1 MAGNQCKSCLSPNH
15 DLIDERLRKGETCE
29 SLSEWLRGQ
38 GEMISP
44 PSILRHRK
52 NHLVG
57 MILENK
63 KTGRFVGLGDFKKE
77 DPSSNDQ
84 TNEPFIDT
92 NAVLTRIAAETT
104 DTDIFT
110 SVFEARKF
118 TQLLMERIVQN
129 QLVIVHELQ
138 QLYSAGKAGY
148 PDSQIRG
155 LKTILDITNA
165 LPTYADKSLL
175 RKMKDNDVNVYTEK
189 IKQNAWILADDLNT
203 RFSEEWSF
211 LLSPEETP
219 YAPYE
224 LIEGYS
230 ETLYTSIGSMRKSWR
245 DSMIQYWNEC
255 FNHRLSCIVDYDND
269 IKKIIEDLWYN
280 DGDINF
286 PEQYQQIVGVIMK
299 TFKTSGLAITE
310 DNRDLLENIIGD
322 LVATFKRVEEVV

>member
-15 DLIDERLRKGETCE
+15 DVIDERLRKGETCE

-38 GEMISP
+38 DEMISP

-63 KTGRFVGLGDFKKE
+63 KTGRFIGLGDFKKE
-77 DPSSNDQ
+77 ESIEQ

-175 RKMKDNDVNVYTEK
+175 RKMKDNDVNGYTDK
-189 IKQNAWILADDLNT
+189 IKQNARMVADDLNT
-203 RFSEEWSF
+203 RFPEEWGF

-219 YAPYE
+219 YAPHE

-230 ETLYTSIGSMRKSWR
+230 ETLYTSVGSMRQSWR
-245 DSMIQYWNEC
+245 DSMVQYWNEC
-255 FNHRLSCIVDYDND
+255 FNHRLSYIVDYDND
-269 IKKIIEDLWYN
+269 IKKIIDDHWYN
-280 DGDINF
+280 DGDINY
-286 PEQYQQIVGVIMK
+286 PEQYQQIVGVIM
-299 TFKTSGLAITE
+299 TNFKTSELAISE
-310 DNRDLLENIIGD
+310 NNRDLLENIIGD
-322 LVATFKRVEEVV
+322 LVATFERVEEVV

>member
-15 DLIDERLRKGETCE
+15 DVIDERLRKGETCE

-38 GEMISP
+38 DEMISP

-63 KTGRFVGLGDFKKE
+63 KTGRFIGLGDFKKE
-77 DPSSNDQ
+77 ESIEQ

-175 RKMKDNDVNVYTEK
+175 RKMKDNDVNGYTDK
-189 IKQNAWILADDLNT
+189 IKQNARMVADDLNT
-203 RFSEEWSF
+203 RFPEEWGF

-219 YAPYE
+219 YAPHE

-230 ETLYTSIGSMRKSWR
+230 ETLYTSVGSMRQSWR
-245 DSMIQYWNEC
+245 DSMVQYWNEC
-255 FNHRLSCIVDYDND
+255 FNHRLSYIVDYDND
-269 IKKIIEDLWYN
+269 IKKIIDDHWYN
-280 DGDINF
+280 DGDINY
-286 PEQYQQIVGVIMK
+286 PEQYQQIVGVIM
-299 TFKTSGLAITE
+299 TNFKTSELAINE
-310 DNRDLLENIIGD
+310 NNRDLLENIIGD
-322 LVATFKRVEEVV
+322 LVATFERVEEVV